1 MKIQSIH
8 ANTNFKGLFTDK
20 SKENSGNWKMEY
32 QPYSWE
38 KNHNYAISRMANKQ
52 SFDIYDSKLPDNEE
66 IYLRNT
72 TYRAETSKD
81 ILGTESYFVNY
92 DGTMRR
98 TIDEKPAMNREKSL
112 EVLYKKYNAFL
123 EMKNEKKA
131 MLEKSFFNNKVS
143 ADKAYRLYNS
153 ASSEQY
159 DAYQYGQDLFQKG
172 EGLRRMYNAKVR
184 MDDSNAMQR
193 THLNNLYDDTKKY
206 IELTNSM
213 IDVNKHKDD
222 IVKEVN
228 KLKDLRASNKLIDIS
243 SRTVENPNAPLQ
255 SALQNI
261 RTAAEKFICL
271 PHKLVSMSEVLRQVN
286 SQDKNEIIR
295 YIDTLIK
302 SGL

>member
-123 EMKNEKKA
+123 EMKNEKKG
-131 MLEKSFFNNKVS
+131 LSVEKVVDVILK
-143 ADKAYRLYNS
+143 ADKAKNPKLSYTVGKDAKFAEFISRLP
-153 ASSEQY
+153 Q
-159 DAYQYGQDLFQKG
+159 
-172 EGLRRMYNAKVR
+172 GLV
-184 MDDSNAMQR
+184 
-193 THLNNLYDDTKKY
+193 NNLIKLGLSFRMKK
-206 IELTNSM
+206 N
-213 IDVNKHKDD
+213 
-222 IVKEVN
+222 
-228 KLKDLRASNKLIDIS
+228 
-243 SRTVENPNAPLQ
+243 
-255 SALQNI
+255 
-261 RTAAEKFICL
+261 
-271 PHKLVSMSEVLRQVN
+271 
-286 SQDKNEIIR
+286 
-295 YIDTLIK
+295 
-302 SGL
+302 